1 MFKFFLPLA
10 LSLVTALHS
19 LAFAQSL
26 PAPALVGALTPEQ
39 ANLDMRVLRRALLAL
54 HPALTKYRTQAEID
68 AAFAKF
74 ESRAAAARSAA
85 EMYLA
90 ATELAAAIRCG
101 HTWTNVLNQ
110 SGAVKAALLESVN
123 KLSLTV
129 TVVEGRWLVL
139 ASADVAIQKGAEDES
154 LRLST
159 RAD

>member
-1 MFKFFLPLA
+1 MFKFLLPLA
-10 LSLVTALHS
+10 LSLVTILHP

-26 PAPALVGALTPEQ
+26 PARASAGELTAEQ

-68 AAFAKF
+68 AGFVKF

-90 ATELAAAIRCG
+90 ATELATAIRDG
-101 HTWTNVLNQ
+101 HTWANVLNQ
-110 SGAVKAALLESVN
+110 SGAVKVSRLESAN

-139 ASADVAIQKGAEDES
+139 ASADVAIQNGAEDES